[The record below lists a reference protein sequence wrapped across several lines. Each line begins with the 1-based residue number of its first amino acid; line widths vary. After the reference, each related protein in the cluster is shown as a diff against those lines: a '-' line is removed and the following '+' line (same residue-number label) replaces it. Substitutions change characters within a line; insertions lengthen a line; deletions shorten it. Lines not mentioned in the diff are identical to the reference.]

1 MATFIVQR
9 IEEKRDNYTLKEAQN
24 LYKAY
29 FIDVNIYAKWK
40 ASVDSILTIDGYA
53 DCIVN
58 ELKEV

>member
-1 MATFIVQR
+1 MATFIAQR
-9 IEEKRDNYTLKEAQN
+9 IEGKRDNYSLKEAQD
-24 LYKAY
+24 LYRAY

-40 ASVDSILTIDGYA
+40 SAVDSILTIDGYT